1 MTVATATARNHISFN
16 FASYSWLFSSR
27 SHRTNFTANL
37 VFSDLDQ
44 TVEIREAFKIFDRD
58 GNGYIDAK
66 ELKHVVT
73 RMGEVLTTAEADEFM
88 KEADLDGDGKLD
100 YNEFVT
106 MMLQSL

>member
-1 MTVATATARNHISFN
+1 M
-16 FASYSWLFSSR
+16 
-27 SHRTNFTANL
+27 
-37 VFSDLDQ
+37 
-44 TVEIREAFKIFDRD
+44 EIREAFKIFDRD

>member
-1 MTVATATARNHISFN
+1 MFKHFS
-16 FASYSWLFSSR
+16 SWLFSSR
-27 SHRTNFTANL
+27 SHGTNFTANL

-73 RMGEVLTTAEADEFM
+73 RMGEVLTASEADEFM
-88 KEADLDGDGKLD
+88 READLDGDGKLD

>member
-1 MTVATATARNHISFN
+1 MFKHFS
-16 FASYSWLFSSR
+16 SWLFSSR

-73 RMGEVLTTAEADEFM
+73 RMGEVLTNEEADEFM

>member
-1 MTVATATARNHISFN
+1 MNEKFNVLLLHIE
-16 FASYSWLFSSR
+16 
-27 SHRTNFTANL
+27 
-37 VFSDLDQ
+37 DLDQ